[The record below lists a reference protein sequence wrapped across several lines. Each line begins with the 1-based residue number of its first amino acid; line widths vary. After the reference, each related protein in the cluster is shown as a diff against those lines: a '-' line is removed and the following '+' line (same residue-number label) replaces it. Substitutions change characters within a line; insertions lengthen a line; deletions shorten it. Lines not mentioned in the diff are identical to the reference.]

1 MAKEIT
7 VTFEDGGI
15 FEGFA
20 NTYTLNN
27 EVTYYFSFDRDYR
40 VQLTDNNIITLQEY
54 RNAGAWYPID
64 IITNFAVSE
73 ISGTGGGDVTEDW
86 VIQNFQPKG
95 DYLTKLEASRI
106 YVTKEYAEQNFITQL
121 TLNEILKQYLKITD
135 YIERMK
141 LYVKRS
147 GDTMTG
153 PLKFPKV
160 WNETISAVGD
170 LLPEVTLNTNG
181 DFNTILSNEN
191 NGFAIYLDEDVTNKN
206 YFTINL
212 KGIKNDYLIAGLFD
226 SDITTACIFKLGTNL
241 DASAATFNILCAG
254 GGSGRQETLIE
265 STSPVYLNN
274 SFGLNGE
281 LKIKEFAERAEQA
294 DEIDTFITIHPKSV
308 TQVNNDYPL
317 ISYESN
323 VIKYYLTM
331 GNETVFSTLT
341 YNGLS
346 ADTLLLGSKENLVIN
361 AGNYWSMF
369 SSRSTFYD
377 SDAAYLH
384 NNLNSIKGLVDNHVY
399 LNDLANQSTNLL
411 TLAGETTKLTTVS
424 NSMTGDTT
432 NGYTLIA
439 SETGLKTLQNFTGNN
454 ITLNGHTYA
463 EELEV
468 KINPAA
474 ETERDQL
481 EIMCNLFKLCGTGLE
496 ALGYEGASDIINFTT
511 DTALWYFDN
520 DGKYLLP
527 TTAHIDKL
535 NVFFNK

>member
-1 MAKEIT
+1 MVLIMAKEIT

-40 VQLTDNNIITLQEY
+40 VQLNNDAITLQEY

-64 IITNFAVSE
+64 IITNFAVTE

-95 DYLTKLEASRI
+95 DYLTKLEASKI

-170 LLPEVTLNTNG
+170 LLPEVTLHTDG

-191 NGFAIYLDEDVTNKN
+191 NGFAIYLDEDITNKN

-212 KGIKNDYLIAGLFD
+212 KGIKNDFLIAGLFD
-226 SDITTACIFKLGTNL
+226 SNITTACIFKLGSSL
-241 DASAATFNILCAG
+241 DTQAASFNILCAG

-308 TQVNNDYPL
+308 TQVNNEYPL

-331 GNETVFSTLT
+331 GNSTTFSTLQ
-341 YNGLS
+341 YNGLN
-346 ADTLLLGSKENLVIN
+346 ADTLLLGRKENLVIN

-384 NNLNSIKGLVDNHVY
+384 NNLHNIQGVINGKSSIDFVTNNQTNLSYLVDNTDTIKQ
-399 LNDLANQSTNLL
+399 LNDNSAAIEATY
-411 TLAGETTKLTTVS
+411 TETFYSVS
-424 NSMTGDTT
+424 MLDALNEVINNIQDSLGTYFYSEFQPDT
-432 NGYTLIA
+432 
-439 SETGLKTLQNFTGNN
+439 FTGGGKSRGGGIGRHN
-454 ITLNGHTYA
+454 T
-463 EELEV
+463 
-468 KINPAA
+468 
-474 ETERDQL
+474 
-481 EIMCNLFKLCGTGLE
+481 TG
-496 ALGYEGASDIINFTT
+496 
-511 DTALWYFDN
+511 
-520 DGKYLLP
+520 
-527 TTAHIDKL
+527 
-535 NVFFNK
+535 

>member
-40 VQLTDNNIITLQEY
+40 VQLTNDVITLQEY

-64 IITNFAVSE
+64 IITNFAVTE

-181 DFNTILSNEN
+181 NFNTILSNEN

-212 KGIKNDYLIAGLFD
+212 KGIKNDFLIAGLFD
-226 SDITTACIFKLGTNL
+226 SNITTACIFKLGSSL
-241 DASAATFNILCAG
+241 DTQAATFNILCAG
-254 GGSGRQETLIE
+254 GGTGRQETLIE

-281 LKIKEFAERAEQA
+281 LKIKEFAERTIETGL
-294 DEIDTFITIHPKSV
+294 DSITIHPKDV
-308 TQVNNDYPL
+308 TIYNYNYPL
-317 ISYESN
+317 FYYNSQESGTIDYSINTDNTNGQEGCALQHGGLQGYSISVSALN
-323 VIKYYLTM
+323 RL
-331 GNETVFSTLT
+331 NLFSTSGDLWIRAHDGYYFT
-341 YNGLS
+341 DFQNPSIYASCNYTDL
-346 ADTLLLGSKENLVIN
+346 AWLHLNRNNLVPISN
-361 AGNYWSMF
+361 
-369 SSRSTFYD
+369 SSTSLKKLADNSEAIEATYSQTFY
-377 SDAAYLH
+377 SKSMLDA
-384 NNLNSIKGLVDNHVY
+384 
-399 LNDLANQSTNLL
+399 LNDVINNMQE
-411 TLAGETTKLTTVS
+411 TLGTYFFKEFQP
-424 NSMTGDTT
+424 DT
-432 NGYTLIA
+432 
-439 SETGLKTLQNFTGNN
+439 FTGGGKSRGGGVGRHN
-454 ITLNGHTYA
+454 T
-463 EELEV
+463 
-468 KINPAA
+468 
-474 ETERDQL
+474 
-481 EIMCNLFKLCGTGLE
+481 TG
-496 ALGYEGASDIINFTT
+496 
-511 DTALWYFDN
+511 
-520 DGKYLLP
+520 
-527 TTAHIDKL
+527 
-535 NVFFNK
+535 

>member
-7 VTFEDGGI
+7 VTFEDGGV

-40 VQLTDNNIITLQEY
+40 VQLTDDAITLQEY

-64 IITNFAVSE
+64 IITGFAVTE
-73 ISGTGGGDVTEDW
+73 ISGTGGDVTKEWVED
-86 VIQNFQPKG
+86 NFQPKG
-95 DYLTKLEASRI
+95 DYLTKWEAGQT
-106 YVTKEYAEQNFITQL
+106 YVTKIYANQTYITKNYADQTYITQL
-121 TLNEILKQYLKITD
+121 ALNETLKQYLKIAD

-181 DFNTILSNEN
+181 DFTTILSNET

-212 KGIKNDYLIAGLFD
+212 KGIKNDFLIAGLFD
-226 SDITTACIFKLGTNL
+226 SNITTACIFKLGSSL
-241 DASAATFNILCAG
+241 DTSAATFNILCAG

-274 SFGLNGE
+274 GFGLDGE

-294 DEIDTFITIHPKSV
+294 DEIDTFITIHPKNATS
-308 TQVNNDYPL
+308 TDNEYPL
-317 ISYESN
+317 ISYGSE

-331 GNETVFSTLT
+331 GNSVSFSTLQ
-341 YNGLS
+341 YNGLN

-384 NNLNSIKGLVDNHVY
+384 NNLHNIQDVVSNKTSIDFVTNNQTNLNYLVDNTATIKQ
-399 LNDLANQSTNLL
+399 LNDNSSAIEATYNETFYSVSMLDALNEVINNIQENLG
-411 TLAGETTKLTTVS
+411 T
-424 NSMTGDTT
+424 
-432 NGYTLIA
+432 YFY
-439 SETGLKTLQNFTGNN
+439 SEFEPNTFTGGGKSRGGGVGRHQ
-454 ITLNGHTYA
+454 T
-463 EELEV
+463 
-468 KINPAA
+468 
-474 ETERDQL
+474 TE
-481 EIMCNLFKLCGTGLE
+481 
-496 ALGYEGASDIINFTT
+496 
-511 DTALWYFDN
+511 
-520 DGKYLLP
+520 
-527 TTAHIDKL
+527 
-535 NVFFNK
+535 